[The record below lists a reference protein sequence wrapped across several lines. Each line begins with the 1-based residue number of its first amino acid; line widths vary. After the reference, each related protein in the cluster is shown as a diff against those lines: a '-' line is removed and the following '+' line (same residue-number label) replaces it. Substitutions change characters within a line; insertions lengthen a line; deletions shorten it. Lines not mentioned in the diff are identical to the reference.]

1 MTHRAVVNKDTDR
14 ISVAMGLAP
23 NPKVV
28 VRPAPELLDKG
39 SPARYEGRTYGEF
52 KAALPSGVRW

>member
-14 ISVAMGLAP
+14 ISIVMELEP

-28 VRPAPELLDKG
+28 VRPAPELLEKS
-39 SPARYEGRTYGEF
+39 SPTRYEGRTYGEF
-52 KAALPSGVRW
+52 KSTLPHGVRW